1 MAVPSR
7 MVNGRDA
14 AMRNC
19 VVVELRR
26 GRRPALH
33 QDSYLGRLGPDDRRS
48 TRILIGRARQVPLR
62 SKAKSRGF
70 RLGTR
75 YHL

>member
-33 QDSYLGRLGPDDRRS
+33 QDSYWPGSPSSVTIKSKIPRLSPRD
-48 TRILIGRARQVPLR
+48 PLP
-62 SKAKSRGF
+62 S
-70 RLGTR
+70 
-75 YHL
+75 